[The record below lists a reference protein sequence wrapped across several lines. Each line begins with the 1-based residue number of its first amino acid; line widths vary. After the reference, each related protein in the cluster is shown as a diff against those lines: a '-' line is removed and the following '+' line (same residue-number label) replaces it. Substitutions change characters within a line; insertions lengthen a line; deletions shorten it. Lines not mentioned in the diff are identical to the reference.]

1 MKKLHWLIVKSFLGP
16 FVVTF
21 FISLFLFLMQ
31 FIWKY
36 IGDLVGKGLEW
47 YVILEFIFYSS
58 AYLIPMALPL
68 AVLLSSI
75 MTFGNLGEN
84 YELVAIKSAGI
95 SLLRSMRP
103 MFLVLGI
110 LACLAFYSTNILIP
124 KANLSWGALLY
135 DVTHKK
141 PAFNI
146 KDGVFFKEID
156 GYAIRVGH
164 KHEDGRTI
172 DDVLIYTNN
181 DNHGNSDVILAKRG
195 KMYLTDDERY
205 LVLEL
210 TDGIQYQE
218 MTQSRDYNK
227 SYPNNI
233 MQFAAYKMAIDMSDL
248 QFKRTKKE
256 LFKEDYRM
264 LNINELKQRID
275 SLRKEIEGKNRF
287 LRSYLTPYFH
297 FPDTINTKYNID
309 AIKEYDFA
317 AHVGDFNTYIDGI
330 NNHRLAHNFDTNSII
345 KKSISDK
352 LKFKQNKSGINASL
366 QESPLE
372 KTPVSED
379 IRDIAQNREKIYE
392 EALRSNRTLES
403 IVSGQTDETAQIMDL
418 LNKYDAEWHKKFT
431 LAISCI
437 LLFFIGAP
445 LGSIIRKGGFGMPL
459 VISILMFI
467 VYFII
472 NVIGEKL
479 AKEGVLETVTGMWLS
494 TFILLPIAI
503 FLTYKA
509 STDSKLFDADS
520 YKAFFRR
527 LKRNKQ

>member
-1 MKKLHWLIVKSFLGP
+1 M
-16 FVVTF
+16 
-21 FISLFLFLMQ
+21 
-31 FIWKY
+31 
-36 IGDLVGKGLEW
+36 
-47 YVILEFIFYSS
+47 
-58 AYLIPMALPL
+58 
-68 AVLLSSI
+68 
-75 MTFGNLGEN
+75 
-84 YELVAIKSAGI
+84 
-95 SLLRSMRP
+95 
-103 MFLVLGI
+103 
-110 LACLAFYSTNILIP
+110 AFYSTNILIP

-181 DNHGNSDVILAKRG
+181 DNRGNSDVILAKRG

-218 MTQSRDYNK
+218 MTQNQDYNK

-233 MQFAAYKMAIDMSDL
+233 MQFATYKMAIDMSDL

-287 LRSYLTPYFH
+287 LKSYLTPYFH
-297 FPDTINTKYNID
+297 FPDTSASKYNLD
-309 AIKEYDFA
+309 TIKEKNFA
-317 AHVGDFNTYIDGI
+317 DNIGDFNSYLDNI
-330 NNHRLAHNFDTNSII
+330 NKNRAAHNFDTSSLS
-345 KKSISDK
+345 KKSTNKKFNLK
-352 LKFKQNKSGINASL
+352 LKSDSI
-366 QESPLE
+366 QESPVE
-372 KTPVSED
+372 PNVVSED
-379 IRDIAQNREKIYE
+379 VRDIAQNREKIFE
-392 EALRSNRTLES
+392 EALRGNRTLES
-403 IVSGQTDETAQIMDL
+403 IVAGQTDETEQIMDL

-479 AKEGVLETVTGMWLS
+479 AKEGVLDTFTGMWLS

-520 YKAFFRR
+520 YKAFFRKLTR
-527 LKRNKQ
+527 PKS

>member
-16 FVVTF
+16 FVATF

-31 FIWKY
+31 FLWKY

-47 YVILEFIFYSS
+47 YIIIEFIFYSS

-75 MTFGNLGEN
+75 MTFGNLGEQ

-95 SLLRSMRP
+95 SLMRSMRP
-103 MFLVLGI
+103 MFVVLGI
-110 LACLAFYSTNILIP
+110 LALAAFYSTNILIP
-124 KANLSWGALLY
+124 KANLNWGALLY

-146 KDGVFFKEID
+146 QDGVFFKEIE
-156 GYAIRVGH
+156 GYAIRVG
-164 KHEDGRTI
+164 KKYDDNQTI
-172 DDVLIYTNN
+172 ENILIYAGTEYR
-181 DNHGNSDVILAKRG
+181 GNYDVILAKKG
-195 KMYLTDDERY
+195 KMTITDDERY

-210 TDGIQYQE
+210 EDGIQYQE
-218 MTQSRDYNK
+218 LTQQKNYQV

-233 MQFAAYKMAIDMSDL
+233 MQFKKYRMAIDLSAL
-248 QFKRTKKE
+248 AFKRTKKE

-264 LNINELKQRID
+264 LNINELDVRID
-275 SLRKEIEGKNRF
+275 SLLREMRGRNRY
-287 LRSYLTPYFH
+287 LKGYLTPYFH
-297 FPDTINTKYNID
+297 FPEASDRKYQIEV
-309 AIKEYDFA
+309 KEGQKFSD
-317 AHVGDFNTYIDGI
+317 HLGDFNSILKNEKI
-330 NNHRLAHNFDTNSII
+330 EKPDTA
-345 KKSISDK
+345 KSIDTGS
-352 LKFKQNKSGINASL
+352 FKILPIRRDVQL
-366 QESPLE
+366 TESPVMNNPEVVNPDLLDV
-372 KTPVSED
+372 TM
-379 IRDIAQNREKIYE
+379 NREKILE
-392 EALRSNRTLES
+392 EAMRTNRTLQS
-403 IVSGQTDETAQIMDL
+403 IVAGQQDESEMVQDL
-418 LNKYDAEWHKKFT
+418 LNKYSTEWHKKFT

-445 LGSIIRKGGFGMPL
+445 LGSIIRKGGFGLPL
-459 VISILMFI
+459 VISILLFI

-479 AKEGVLETVTGMWLS
+479 AKEGVIAVFSGMWLS
-494 TFILLPIAI
+494 TFILLPVAV

-520 YKAFFRR
+520 YRRFFRK
-527 LKRNKQ
+527 LIPAKK

>member
-47 YVILEFIFYSS
+47 YIILEFIFYSS

-95 SLLRSMRP
+95 SLMRSMRP

-146 KDGVFFKEID
+146 KDGVFFKEIE

-164 KHEDGRTI
+164 KHKDGRTI
-172 DDVLIYTNN
+172 DDVLIYSNN

-218 MTQSRDYNK
+218 MTSSKNYYK

-233 MQFAAYKMAIDMSDL
+233 MQFATYKMAIDMSDL

-275 SLRKEIEGKNRF
+275 SLKREIQGKNNF

-297 FPDTINTKYNID
+297 FPDTVDKHYNIQ
-309 AIKEYDFA
+309 AIKSYNFTE
-317 AHVGDFNTYIDGI
+317 HVGDFNSYLDGM
-330 NNHRLAHNFDTNSII
+330 NQNLLVHNFDTNSV
-345 KKSISDK
+345 KKK
-352 LKFKQNKSGINASL
+352 PVAEKFNFKTSEDNASATL

-372 KTPVSED
+372 SYVPSDD
-379 IRDIAQNREKIYE
+379 IRDIDQNRDKIYE

-403 IVSGQTDETAQIMDL
+403 IVSGQTDETEQIMDL

-459 VISILMFI
+459 VIAILMFI

-479 AKEGVLETVTGMWLS
+479 AKEGVLETVMGMWLS

-509 STDSKLFDADS
+509 STDSKLFDSDS
-520 YKAFFRR
+520 YISFFRK
-527 LKRNKQ
+527 LKRIKK